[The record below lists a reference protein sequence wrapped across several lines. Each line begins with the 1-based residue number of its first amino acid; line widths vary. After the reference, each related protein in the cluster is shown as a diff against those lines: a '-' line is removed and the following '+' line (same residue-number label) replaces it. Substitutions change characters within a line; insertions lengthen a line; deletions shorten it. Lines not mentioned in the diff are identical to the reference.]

1 MRKLIFKSIFF
12 TVLFILVFSVTVILV
27 IGHRYNT
34 DNQKNYL
41 SQNAVFVAE
50 GVRQK
55 GIGYLQ
61 SIKDADFR
69 ITWITGEG
77 TVLYDNKTDISQGE
91 NHKNREEVTE
101 ALSKGTGYSK
111 RFSDTLSKPFVYYAI
126 KLEDNT
132 VIRVSE
138 EAYAFG
144 INPDYLSAVVWV
156 TVIALALSLLLAV
169 IVSKKAVLPV
179 TGLDLSK
186 PEISKTY
193 EEMKP
198 VVSRLV
204 ADNRLIS
211 KQAEE
216 LRVKQIEFDAI
227 TTNMS
232 DGIIIISRRADIL
245 SCNQAAMNM
254 LGVIELPKNV
264 LQLNKSDNFRET
276 IRTSLSGKKCF
287 DTIRTDENYYTLH
300 ATPLLFDDNVEGAV
314 IVIIDETEKDER
326 EKLRREFTTNVSHEL
341 KTPLTSIS
349 GFAELIKSGIT
360 TEKDTAHFADNIY
373 REARRLVTLVND
385 IIRLSQL
392 DEGEIPYDEGEID
405 LYEIAKDVA
414 DRLDGVAKTQKISL
428 NLTGE
433 TAFVKGNS
441 QILEEMIYNLCDNGI
456 KYNRPG
462 GYVNINVSSDT
473 AFVYASVKD
482 NGIGIPKASQGRVF
496 ERFYRVDK
504 SHSKEIGGTGLGLS
518 IVKHGAAYHKAR
530 ISLESSPGNGTE
542 ITLVFPKA
550 MADSPDLT

>member
-111 RFSDTLSKPFVYYAI
+111 RFSDTLSKPFVYYAV

-216 LRVKQIEFDAI
+216 LRVKQI
-227 TTNMS
+227 
-232 DGIIIISRRADIL
+232 
-245 SCNQAAMNM
+245 
-254 LGVIELPKNV
+254 
-264 LQLNKSDNFRET
+264 
-276 IRTSLSGKKCF
+276 
-287 DTIRTDENYYTLH
+287 
-300 ATPLLFDDNVEGAV
+300 
-314 IVIIDETEKDER
+314 
-326 EKLRREFTTNVSHEL
+326 
-341 KTPLTSIS
+341 
-349 GFAELIKSGIT
+349 
-360 TEKDTAHFADNIY
+360 
-373 REARRLVTLVND
+373 
-385 IIRLSQL
+385 
-392 DEGEIPYDEGEID
+392 
-405 LYEIAKDVA
+405 
-414 DRLDGVAKTQKISL
+414 
-428 NLTGE
+428 
-433 TAFVKGNS
+433 
-441 QILEEMIYNLCDNGI
+441 
-456 KYNRPG
+456 
-462 GYVNINVSSDT
+462 
-473 AFVYASVKD
+473 
-482 NGIGIPKASQGRVF
+482 
-496 ERFYRVDK
+496 
-504 SHSKEIGGTGLGLS
+504 
-518 IVKHGAAYHKAR
+518 
-530 ISLESSPGNGTE
+530 
-542 ITLVFPKA
+542 
-550 MADSPDLT
+550 